1 MELMDGP
8 TLRREEPKGPLP
20 LDNVAEKAA
29 GTTVG
34 RDAMGGMPSG
44 GRQQTRKRGD
54 RLEEL
59 LREVTR
65 QEVVDRVEPR

>member
-1 MELMDGP
+1 MMDGP
-8 TLRREEPKGPLP
+8 RTRRRAPQGPLP
-20 LDNVAEKAA
+20 LDNVARMAA
-29 GTTVG
+29 GGTTVG
-34 RDAMGGMPSG
+34 RDVMGGMPSG

-65 QEVVDRVEPR
+65 QEVVDRVGPR